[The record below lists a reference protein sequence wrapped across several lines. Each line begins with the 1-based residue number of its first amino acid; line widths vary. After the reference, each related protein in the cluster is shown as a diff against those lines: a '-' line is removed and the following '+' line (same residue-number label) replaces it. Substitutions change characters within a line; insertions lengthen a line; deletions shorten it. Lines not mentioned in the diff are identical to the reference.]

1 MDGVAQQSRDAIKR
15 SSQILELWRSY
26 RDHLQSARSSPLAL
40 KLMDELFAY
49 PIVTLASA
57 TNLLRVTPRAAQS
70 NIDKLIAERILT
82 EITGRQRNRIYAASR
97 LIEVV
102 EADKA

>member
-1 MDGVAQQSRDAIKR
+1 
-15 SSQILELWRSY
+15 
-26 RDHLQSARSSPLAL
+26 
-40 KLMDELFAY
+40 MDELFAY